1 MAIATRSKDIAN
13 KYENREI
20 KAGLKTKR
28 SEFKTVT
35 DIVNWYMQLPVNQEK
50 KVYRRDICT
59 AANVLEYF
67 GKKPLDVIDPEA
79 QGRYRAHRQ
88 RQGAASGTIDLEISF
103 ISKVYRLALKWK
115 KIPVEIMPGEFIKK
129 NESNPRRCDTD
140 EEYQAILEH
149 ANPTFRDFLI
159 CGFETG
165 MRVTD
170 KHQR

>member
-59 AANVLEYF
+59 AANVL
-67 GKKPLDVIDPEA
+67 
-79 QGRYRAHRQ
+79 
-88 RQGAASGTIDLEISF
+88 
-103 ISKVYRLALKWK
+103 
-115 KIPVEIMPGEFIKK
+115 
-129 NESNPRRCDTD
+129 
-140 EEYQAILEH
+140 
-149 ANPTFRDFLI
+149 
-159 CGFETG
+159 
-165 MRVTD
+165 
-170 KHQR
+170 